1 LFFGNLN
8 ILKPKEIAMS
18 QLTIRTPQD
27 ANLDICESEWNVYQD
42 DGTWFR
48 IDPVNDLRV
57 RHGSNEY
64 WLTIEC
70 DSGVDYCPPEEMV
83 ECWPGY
89 AGDFDSGEFKTG
101 GPTGYL
107 VSTCD
112 GLAPKTY
119 TGHTPNFDVAG
130 GRFFATAPLLP
141 NTVAEALPVTL
152 YGETAEINEMLVWAG
167 SASGAIDVSALE
179 LDPGVRFRI
188 YHGCELLGDSKT
200 SGNYFNIFYNAEPPE
215 LREVDCGVPRPA
227 NNFLTVRVDAPAN
240 ARWRIK
246 LGEVN
251 VVQLTNYERPAPCFG
266 TFGPNLPCRVNE
278 DHRVVPGAA
287 SYEMVHRIPAN
298 GIMHIDLTVQGVAP
312 VTVSVFYNGGMIAQA
327 ASLNSGTN
335 QYSAISIPFNFTSVG
350 GDDFIIVRYDAP
362 RNYNKWQYS
371 IYCPEQRGSR
381 VFPMFCMP
389 VPDDVLCLP
398 LNPTLDPVYA
408 QVGQGAQYNDI
419 YYDYSG
425 KAEGDVVVEFF
436 AADPVQMIFYQGT
449 YPNDIVVGGTDGF
462 VQGHQRFYFEFYPK
476 NGTTIHVRVLGPCCP
491 DWAMTVSCPV
501 PFARLI
507 IDDGSKVRLK
517 KGEVNYLCFRARLN
531 HRTPRDVNFSF
542 KTTPLDAIE
551 AQGDCIIPGS
561 ITPSLYCDIL
571 SETGVQFAYS
581 TNDVNI
587 GGYGAYRICSQA
599 HGYNCA
605 QGGQYYVMETEIN
618 LPYDGV
624 YTWVGT
630 ADDNCYIYLDCELKV
645 QKSSTW
651 EANQQ
656 TNFVGRKGLQTL
668 SIMYQNVPH
677 CTPGWVKCAILGNGQ
692 VVFATNA
699 SAYQWRSK
707 TGSLT
712 SEPVPEPLN
721 YGADYNKTQ
730 STGHIPACS
739 ENGIDI
745 CVPICGTDLMGPNVQ
760 FKVEIYNL
768 TGVKAERP
776 AAIGT
781 IINENNYQCDQ
792 ATLVAVNDGGAC
804 EFVNRL
810 SRRMFVQKALAS
822 YGGASYVMER
832 EMTFPV
838 SGIYTFIFFGKD
850 GAQLYMDCN
859 LIAQSSGGSVARA
872 TRVRTA
878 VNRGTRHLF
887 INYQSAGG
895 GRRNAYASMCV
906 LDPSNQIIYSSNA
919 ADWRGRIINGGVKPT
934 CNQFATSCLI
944 SGNTIEK
951 QQSGGGGSTNYTVGY
966 GSVQVRTSLH
976 GNGSQ
981 PNGINYS
988 LQYTPN
994 LPAGTYTVKWT
1005 ADDVASFYVNCNHIR
1020 DKNSNWR
1027 DIDTFTFAHPGGAVP
1042 ITVIYR
1048 NTGGNVAWC
1057 NWAILNGAGQAV
1069 SVSLPGLPGQASAI
1083 GDVVA
1088 GTVGVPLYQSF
1099 YGGRTVIHISP
1110 SIGSGGPNYNWWSAE
1125 RDINIPADGLYYVVG
1140 GADDQLGVYVGCQA
1154 VSTAGGLFALEAG
1167 PQKMHIR
1174 CYNLKSKNPNYC
1186 WFTLY
1191 NQAGQVIYSTAAAGW
1206 KGKWSDLDFSGMS

>member
-1 LFFGNLN
+1 
-8 ILKPKEIAMS
+8 MS

-27 ANLDICESEWNVYQD
+27 ANLDICDSEWNVYQD

-64 WLTIEC
+64 WLTVEC

-83 ECWPGY
+83 DCWPGY

-112 GLAPKTY
+112 GLEPKTY
-119 TGHTPNFDVAG
+119 TGHTPNFNVAG
-130 GRFFATAPLLP
+130 GRFFATAPLLE

-152 YGETAEINEMLVWAG
+152 MGNTAEINEMLVWAG
-167 SASGAIDVSALE
+167 SASGAIDVSIHE
-179 LDPGVRFRI
+179 LDPGVRVRI

-227 NNFLTVRVDAPAN
+227 NNFLTVRVDAPVN
-240 ARWRIK
+240 ARWRVK

-287 SYEMVHRIPAN
+287 SYEMLHQIPAN
-298 GIMHIDLTVQGVAP
+298 GLVHIDLTVQGAAP
-312 VTVSVFYNGGMIAQA
+312 VIISVFYNSGLIAQV
-327 ASLNSGTN
+327 ASQNSAGN
-335 QYSAISIPFNFTSVG
+335 QYSAVSLPFSFNGVG
-350 GDDFIIVRYDAP
+350 GDNFIVVRYDAP

-371 IYCPEQRGSR
+371 IYCAEQRGSR
-381 VFPMFCMP
+381 VWPMFCMP

-398 LNPTLDPVYA
+398 LNPSLDPVYA
-408 QVGQGAQYNDI
+408 QVGKGAQYNDI
-419 YYDYSG
+419 YYDYTG

-436 AADPVQMIFYQGT
+436 AEDPVQMIFYQGT

-462 VQGHQRFYFEFYPK
+462 VSGHQRFYFEFYPK
-476 NGTTIHVRVLGPCCP
+476 NGTTIHARILGPCCP

-507 IDDGSKVRLK
+507 IDDGEKVRLK

-531 HRTPRDVNFSF
+531 HRTPREVNFSY

-551 AQGDCIIPGS
+551 AAGDCIIPGS

-581 TNDVNI
+581 YNDVNI

-605 QGGQYYVMETEIN
+605 VGGTYYVMETEIN

-645 QKSSTW
+645 AKTSTW
-651 EANQQ
+651 EANQA
-656 TNFVGRKGLQTL
+656 TNFVGKKGLQTL

-692 VVFATNA
+692 VVFASNA

-707 TGSLT
+707 VGQLSST
-712 SEPVPEPLN
+712 PVPEPLN
-721 YGADYNKTQ
+721 YNADYNKTQ

-739 ENGIDI
+739 ETGVDI

-760 FKVEIYNL
+760 FKVDIYGL
-768 TGVKAERP
+768 TGVKALRP
-776 AAIGT
+776 SAIGT
-781 IINENNYQCDQ
+781 IINENNYQCKQD
-792 ATLVAVNDGGAC
+792 ALIAVQDGGPC

-810 SRRMFVQKALAS
+810 ARRMFTQKALAS
-822 YGGASYVMER
+822 NGGASYVMER
-832 EMTFPV
+832 EMNFPV

-850 GAQLYMDCN
+850 GAQLYLDCN
-859 LIAQSSGGSVARA
+859 QIATSAGGSVARA

-878 VNRGTRHLF
+878 VNRGVRHMF
-887 INYQSAGG
+887 IGYQVAGG
-895 GRRNAYASMCV
+895 GRRNAYASLCI
-906 LDPSNQIIYSSNA
+906 LDPNNQIIYSSNA
-919 ADWRGRIINGGVKPT
+919 ADWRGRIIDGGAKPT
-934 CNQFATSCLI
+934 CNQFAGSCEFLP
-944 SGNTIEK
+944 
-951 QQSGGGGSTNYTVGY
+951 GGGGVIRSTHDGASANFTVGY
-966 GSVQVRTSLH
+966 GSQMIRSSLH
-976 GNGSQ
+976 GNHS
-981 PNGINYS
+981 PDNS
-988 LQYTPN
+988 
-994 LPAGTYTVKWT
+994 KWT
-1005 ADDVASFYVNCNHIR
+1005 IQFRATLAAGSYTMIYSADNRGKFYLNCNLL
-1020 DKNSNWR
+1020 DVKNTDWR
-1027 DIDTFTFAHPGGAVP
+1027 PINRVPFSIAPGQENALFSMMYQNVSGPSWMCFAIV
-1042 ITVIYR
+1042 
-1048 NTGGNVAWC
+1048 NS
-1057 NWAILNGAGQAV
+1057 AGQAV
-1069 SVSLPGLPGQASAI
+1069 LVSNPAIPGIRSAA
-1083 GDVVA
+1083 GDTSEA
-1088 GTVGVPLYQSF
+1088 ISGVPLYQT
-1099 YGGRTVIHISP
+1099 YINGNTCVHISP
-1110 SIGSGGPNYNWWSAE
+1110 SWASGGTNYAWWSAE
-1125 RDINIPADGLYYVVG
+1125 REINIPADGLYYVIG
-1140 GADDQLGVYVGCQA
+1140 GADDQLGVYVGCQN
-1154 VSTAGGLFALEAG
+1154 VSTGGGLFALEAG
-1167 PQKMHIR
+1167 VNKMHIR
-1174 CYNLKSKNPNYC
+1174 CYNLRSRDPNYC

-1191 NQAGQVIYSTAAAGW
+1191 NQAGQVIYSTSAAGW

>member
-1 LFFGNLN
+1 
-8 ILKPKEIAMS
+8 MS

-27 ANLDICESEWNVYQD
+27 ANLDICDSEWNVYQD

-83 ECWPGY
+83 DCWPGY

-112 GLAPKTY
+112 GLEPKTY
-119 TGHTPNFDVAG
+119 TGHTPNFNVAG
-130 GRFFATAPLLP
+130 GRFFATAPLLE

-152 YGETAEINEMLVWAG
+152 FGETAEINEMLVWAG
-167 SASGAIDVSALE
+167 TASGAIDVSINE
-179 LDPGVRFRI
+179 LDPGVRVRI

-240 ARWRIK
+240 ARWRVK

-251 VVQLTNYERPAPCFG
+251 VVQLTNFLRPAPCFG

-287 SYEMVHRIPAN
+287 SYEMLHQLPAN
-298 GIMHIDLTVQGVAP
+298 GLVHIDLTVQGAAP
-312 VTVSVFYNGGMIAQA
+312 VIISVFYNGGLIAQVASQNSA
-327 ASLNSGTN
+327 AN
-335 QYSAISIPFNFTSVG
+335 QYSAVSLPFNFNGVG
-350 GDDFIIVRYDAP
+350 GDSFIVVRYDAP

-371 IYCPEQRGSR
+371 IYCAEQRGSR
-381 VFPMFCMP
+381 VWPMFCMP

-398 LNPTLDPVYA
+398 LNPSLDPVYA
-408 QVGQGAQYNDI
+408 QVGKGAQYNDL
-419 YYDYSG
+419 YYDFAG
-425 KAEGDVVVEFF
+425 KNEGDIVVEFF
-436 AADPVQMIFYQGT
+436 AEDPVQMIFYQGT

-476 NGTTIHVRVLGPCCP
+476 NGTTIHARILGPCCP

-531 HRTPRDVNFSF
+531 HRTPRQVTFGY

-551 AQGDCIIPGS
+551 AAGDCIIPGS

-605 QGGQYYVMETEIN
+605 AGGTYYVMETEID

-645 QKSSTW
+645 VKSSTW
-651 EANQQ
+651 EANQA
-656 TNFVGRKGLQTL
+656 TNFTARKGLQTL
-668 SIMYQNVPH
+668 SIMYQNVPN

-692 VVFATNA
+692 IYFATNA

-707 TGSLT
+707 VGQLSST
-712 SEPVPEPLN
+712 PVPEPLN
-721 YGADYNKTQ
+721 YNADYNKTQ
-730 STGHIPACS
+730 SNALIPACS
-739 ENGIDI
+739 EEGVDI

-760 FKVEIYNL
+760 FKVEIFNL
-768 TGVKAERP
+768 VGVKAERP

-781 IINENNYQCDQ
+781 IINENNYQCKQ
-792 ATLVAVNDGGAC
+792 NALVAVQDGGPC

-810 SRRMFVQKALAS
+810 ARRMFTQKSLAS
-822 YGGASYVMER
+822 NGGASYVMER
-832 EMTFPV
+832 EMNFPV

-850 GAQLYMDCN
+850 GAQLYLDCN
-859 LIAQSSGGSVARA
+859 QIATSSGGSVARA

-878 VNRGTRHLF
+878 VNRGVRHMF
-887 INYQSAGG
+887 IGYQTSNA
-895 GRRNAYASMCV
+895 GRRNAYASMCI
-906 LDPSNQIIYSSNA
+906 LDPNNQIMYSSNA
-919 ADWRGRIINGGVKPT
+919 ADWRGRILDGGAKPVCDQFPKT
-934 CNQFATSCLI
+934 CNIAAQGAAGVF
-944 SGNTIEK
+944 
-951 QQSGGGGSTNYTVGY
+951 GGDAGVGY
-966 GSVQVRTSLH
+966 GAVAIYSTTHAPRCAPGNTFFTLERTLNFPVS
-976 GNGSQ
+976 
-981 PNGINYS
+981 
-988 LQYTPN
+988 
-994 LPAGTYTVKWT
+994 GTYTFRGT
-1005 ADDVASFYVNCNHIR
+1005 GDDTIDIYIDCNLVFSGTLSGVAQAGVNISAGNHLVTVSYKNIPNCTPGYVI
-1020 DKNSNWR
+1020 
-1027 DIDTFTFAHPGGAVP
+1027 FAFIKPD
-1042 ITVIYR
+1042 
-1048 NTGGNVAWC
+1048 GNVFYASEPSGW
-1057 NWAILNGAGQAV
+1057 ISAV
-1069 SVSLPGLPGQASAI
+1069 GSLSNIP
-1083 GDVVA
+1083 
-1088 GTVGVPLYQSF
+1088 VPLYNTF
-1099 YGGRTVIHISP
+1099 YRGRVMTHISP
-1110 SIGSGGPNYNWWSAE
+1110 SIGSGGTNYAWWSAE
-1125 RDINIPADGLYYVVG
+1125 RDINIPADGLYYVIG
-1140 GADDQLGVYVGCQA
+1140 GADDQLGVYVGCQN
-1154 VSTAGGLFALEAG
+1154 VSTGGGLFALEAG
-1167 PQKMHIR
+1167 PNKMHIR
-1174 CYNLKSKNPNYC
+1174 CYNLKSKNPNYF

-1191 NQAGQVIYSTAAAGW
+1191 NQAGQVIYDSAAPGW
-1206 KGKWSDLDFSGMS
+1206 RGKWADLDFSGMS